1 MSGAPCFTLKSAS
14 PSSCSACP
22 TRPVRATV
30 LFVLCCSYTN
40 DPEYKRATDDLARE
54 KDNLAR
60 EKDNLLELRKEK
72 NLLLSQGEL
81 LGPCCGT
88 LAGCRSRGGPEGCTS
103 SANSLSGREAAGKRI
118 AGPRACMAYSS

>member
-1 MSGAPCFTLKSAS
+1 M
-14 PSSCSACP
+14 
-22 TRPVRATV
+22 
-30 LFVLCCSYTN
+30 N
-40 DPEYKRATDDLARE
+40 DPEYKRATDDLAREKDNLARE

-81 LGPCCGT
+81 LGPCCRT

-103 SANSLSGREAAGKRI
+103 SANSLSAPERLLASALLGRARVSY
-118 AGPRACMAYSS
+118 RS